1 MAQNKSKKYM
11 RRYVDDLFE
20 QPLFLARM
28 AAMADDDVSNTSKVA
43 VLIVAFKIPM
53 QAADFIWHFMETGN
67 KDYNLLTSR
76 ITVYGDVDRKLE
88 PEYEDGEVELRMQEA
103 LRGEVPYV
111 YLVLPKNVTKT
122 EIKEF
127 VSERWDDLIEPKLVL
142 AGRDKKVKKTRRSA
156 TRQNLI
162 DRLLLEGY
170 KSSKLVDEYNK
181 RSTDP
186 ADVIGLEDL
195 QTHLHRKKKS

>member
-28 AAMADDDVSNTSKVA
+28 ANMADDDVSNTSKVA
-43 VLIVAFKIPM
+43 VLTVAFEIPM
-53 QAADFIWHFMETGN
+53 QAADFIWYFMETGN
-67 KDYNLLTSR
+67 KDYSLLTSR

-88 PEYEDGEVELRMQEA
+88 PEYEDGELELRMQEI
-103 LRGEVPYV
+103 LKEEVPYV

-156 TRQNLI
+156 AKQNLI
-162 DRLLLEGY
+162 DELLLLGY
-170 KSSKLVDEYNK
+170 KGSELVAEYHK
-181 RSTDP
+181 HSTNPD
-186 ADVIGLEDL
+186 DVIGLEDI
-195 QTHLHRKKKS
+195 QTHIYRKKKS